1 MDLKLASYLLE
12 AISKKRYS
20 RVFNFDVACV
30 LYVKYRTGV
39 DLTIKRLVLNNV
51 GKAAQIQ

>member
-1 MDLKLASYLLE
+1 MDLKVSLYLFE

-39 DLTIKRLVLNNV
+39 DLTFKRLVLNGA
-51 GKAAQIQ
+51 GKAAQI